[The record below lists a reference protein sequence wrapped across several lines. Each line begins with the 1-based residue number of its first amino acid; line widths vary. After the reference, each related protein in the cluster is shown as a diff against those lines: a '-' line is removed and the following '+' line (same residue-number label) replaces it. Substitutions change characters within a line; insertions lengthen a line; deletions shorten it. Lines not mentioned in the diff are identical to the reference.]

1 MNAVVFHRH
10 GGADT
15 LVYEEAP
22 LPTVGPGDVLVRV
35 KACALNHLDI
45 WIREGIPAFTVPLP
59 HIGGSD
65 VAGIV
70 ERVGAGVTGVGLGDR
85 VFVAPGLSC
94 WACEFCLSGRDN
106 LCTSYHILGTRVNGG
121 MAEFVVVPAVNVL
134 PIPPGLSFEQAAAFP
149 LTAVTPGTC
158 CSGWPGFDPPRTSW
172 YWGPAAA
179 SAPWRFRWPERQ
191 GPA

>member
-59 HIGGSD
+59 H
-65 VAGIV
+65 
-70 ERVGAGVTGVGLGDR
+70 
-85 VFVAPGLSC
+85 
-94 WACEFCLSGRDN
+94 
-106 LCTSYHILGTRVNGG
+106 
-121 MAEFVVVPAVNVL
+121 
-134 PIPPGLSFEQAAAFP
+134 
-149 LTAVTPGTC
+149 TAVTAWHMLFGLARLRPAEDVLVLGAGSGVGTMAVQMARAA
-158 CSGWPGFDPPRTSW
+158 GARVITTVGTDEKIEKAKALGADAMINHAREDITERVKAFTAGRGVDVVIEHV
-172 YWGPAAA
+172 GPATWD
-179 SAPWRFRWPERQ
+179 SYKK
-191 GPA
+191 